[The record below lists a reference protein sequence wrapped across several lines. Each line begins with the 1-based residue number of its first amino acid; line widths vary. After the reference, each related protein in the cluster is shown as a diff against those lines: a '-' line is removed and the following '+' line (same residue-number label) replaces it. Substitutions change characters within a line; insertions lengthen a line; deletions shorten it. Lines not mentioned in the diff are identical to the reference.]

1 VRLPGRRV
9 ESGLAGAPVA
19 AARVA
24 SRAAADAAVAIYHVS
39 KSYSAGSF
47 ALHDVSLQLRKGEFV
62 CLTGPSGAGKTTL
75 LRLLFAAERP
85 SEGQIVVLGRNIA
98 RLGPHAI
105 PRLRRRIGVVFQDF
119 KLIPRRT
126 VEENVALA
134 LEVVGTPRRE
144 VRARVFAVLKQVG
157 LQHRRYHHPLS
168 LSGGEQQRVAIA
180 RALVNEPEILLA
192 DEPSGNLDPDL
203 TVEIMD
209 LIAGASTR
217 GTTVV
222 VATHELALVARYG
235 KRTVR
240 LEGGRI
246 AEDGAPG
253 GRMR

>member
-1 VRLPGRRV
+1 VRLPGR
-9 ESGLAGAPVA
+9 SAPA
-19 AARVA
+19 AARP
-24 SRAAADAAVAIYHVS
+24 AAGGSADAAVAAYHVS

-47 ALHDVSLQLRKGEFV
+47 ALRDVSLQLRKGEFV
-62 CLTGPSGAGKTTL
+62 FLTGPSGAGKSTL
-75 LRLLFAAERP
+75 LRLLFADERP

-98 RLGPHAI
+98 RLGPRAV

-119 KLIPRRT
+119 KLLPRRT
-126 VEENVALA
+126 VEENVGVA

-144 VRARVFAVLKQVG
+144 VRARVFAMLKQVG
-157 LQHRRYHHPLS
+157 LQHRRYQHPLS

-192 DEPSGNLDPDL
+192 DEPTGNLDPDL

-209 LIAGASTR
+209 LIASSATR

-222 VATHELALVARYG
+222 VATHELGLVARYG

-240 LEGGRI
+240 LEGGRVV
-246 AEDGAPG
+246 EDGAPQV
-253 GRMR
+253 RLR